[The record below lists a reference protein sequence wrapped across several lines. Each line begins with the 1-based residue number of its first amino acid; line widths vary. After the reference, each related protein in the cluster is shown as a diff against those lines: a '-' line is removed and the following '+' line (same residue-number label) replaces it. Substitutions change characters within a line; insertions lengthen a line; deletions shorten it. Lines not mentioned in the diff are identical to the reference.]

1 MSDAYAMHVLKIA
14 VAQICQTI
22 GWHSTHTTTM
32 ELLVDVTQH
41 FLREISRIMHRYSE
55 LYNRTEPNLDDLALA
70 YRDIGINLPE
80 MLEYIEFVDPIPLS
94 LDVPRFPVPKETNLC
109 FLKPGSKE
117 VLTRPM
123 HIPEYLPPMLIEVPT
138 SETGDLGEEGAD
150 DDAGSDEADA
160 NGMAKS
166 ANGLVAALSTAAAA
180 SIKSADGVA
189 ATELLS
195 SIEDGSMLPESI
207 VNEEIEIP
215 METLEAKK
223 LKQELLVTEPLDG
236 EAATAVAPLRS
247 DTSELTTEAKMSLTP
262 PQAPPA
268 GGSAS
273 GAVTVAQ
280 PTTFGEE
287 GNTGEAA
294 VEQKTNTACKQSQSS
309 VAPTEDGTEGRPTRE
324 ISSVMMTTS
333 GFISPARE
341 GKLPDTRIPQI
352 PEDRPP
358 KPTVQQSPLAA
369 TGTPGQSPV
378 LAVAASGS
386 SVAGNNTLLAGVAKT
401 DASPAQL
408 LLAGT
413 NTKAPLAVHDPN
425 GASATHE
432 HASSLA
438 SDQPSGK
445 KIRKKMPDKQ
455 RKKSSKKGQ
464 PSLQHSFLAASTGAQ
479 HKQTRPVDD
488 STNAIVHDRSS
499 RDAELYIG
507 PTPPDTNV
515 TEVEMGSGVIV
526 PIVET
531 VPSTLTI
538 ARSSKANKESIRAGI
553 KQRKPSKESDGVI
566 RKASNGKGARHQSEL
581 LSTHPT
587 SEQPKDKVSK
597 RRAKMTKKVFLGRF
611 REQGVRDGPP
621 TEPAPP
627 LIPPVGFSSEPT
639 TRYLD
644 VEDLHKEQRGLMS
657 DHFPT
662 GGPLATMFPLKP
674 DGGVALGVSSNE
686 PQTGESTVSGRNE
699 SVALAAEQQA
709 KQLSMLQLLHP
720 SLEITPSPS
729 TATSLKPGPEAP
741 TTLARKIIKAKR
753 THTQSLVAPDTFDRD
768 VIVIDD
774 EQSPPHQQQ
783 QLTPL
788 ISHSFAG
795 ATFGGGKKQRKQQ
808 QQQQQQQ
815 AQPAGFIEK
824 SIEQPA
830 GLGSQP
836 SPGAARKAFGE
847 LSGAPPTQQRKPK
860 RSKQQKPL
868 KGGGIS
874 GEGKRAKG
882 PTFSSTPVSSP
893 FRSASPLSEPAS
905 SASATGAH
913 YARDDAPTLPPIQPM
928 NMPYSDN
935 ASTARSPRNPN
946 PFAFYPGMPR
956 FPEPTFLYNR
966 FLNPTEALRPQ
977 MPFGFSMLPSGP
989 GLIPEHSIFPSPLTQ
1004 LAAGGRGYPLPPN
1017 PFGFPSM
1024 DRLNE
1029 LNLLGRPR
1037 PPIGGVSGTPSPG
1050 GTSLAAHGTHGSL
1063 MKPDRF
1069 DDTLDPETLLA
1080 QTPLDLQKSTCNVA
1094 PLMPPSLQLF
1104 PSVEVEAPDTFG
1116 SKAKPKVSDNKTEA
1130 LTGSN
1135 TTGSNGLPEQQTA
1148 GALKEDVSNVPK
1160 EPIPSRSRKDSDQ
1173 VVILPAASVLPGASP
1188 PQRSQMLVIDI
1199 DDSDGSQSTTATGAG
1214 KDSDGKEG
1222 KRKSKEHKKDRKMK
1236 SELGGSAKLK
1246 KKKDKKDKSK
1256 SKEREREQLQELTA
1270 GTASSSGMMTMGMIG
1285 AEEALLVQ
1293 LRKERKE
1300 KKEKRKD
1307 KGKKEK
1313 RKDRERLVGEGAG
1326 QAAESLAG
1334 GADIPASTEH
1344 FPSCSVPK
1352 LMLKLSGSN
1361 ATPSPGSD
1369 TPEKAQVAELG
1380 HQSGLTTAAGDG
1392 TNRSG
1397 SPELARISALVTRP
1411 PKLKPSSTG
1420 TGVGGKGGKEDLPM
1434 KGTNDDNDIKMDG
1447 EEQVV
1452 PSAGS
1457 LKQMSSASFGSSAS
1471 PVGSSSSTATGSS
1484 RAKGSVESQFPSSGE
1499 GSRKLAKEGKS
1510 DRKGGAAHS
1519 NLPVTVAPLS
1529 SSGSCQPA
1537 APAQMTDVDGNTVWI
1552 CPACGR
1558 VDDGTP
1564 MIGCDGCDAWYH
1576 WICVGIEVAPAENE
1590 DWYCR
1595 VCIGRK
1601 QDALKDE
1608 KQRKRKKK
1616 DKNKTR
1622 D

>member
-123 HIPEYLPPMLIEVPT
+123 HIPEYLPPMLIEAPT
-138 SETGDLGEEGAD
+138 SESGDLGEEGTEHGTD
-150 DDAGSDEADA
+150 DGTGGIEADA
-160 NGMAKS
+160 NGM
-166 ANGLVAALSTAAAA
+166 
-180 SIKSADGVA
+180 IKSVVA
-189 ATELLS
+189 LVSTSGSGATTTALPA
-195 SIEDGSMLPESI
+195 SIEDGSLLPESI

-223 LKQELLVTEPLDG
+223 PKQEPLAAESLDA
-236 EAATAVAPLRS
+236 EATSAAAPITS
-247 DTSELTTEAKMSLTP
+247 DTSGLA
-262 PQAPPA
+262 
-268 GGSAS
+268 
-273 GAVTVAQ
+273 TVAQ
-280 PTTFGEE
+280 MPAPPPPASVFGATTAARPPTASEE
-287 GNTGEAA
+287 GSTSEAA
-294 VEQKTNTACKQSQSS
+294 ADHKASATNKPNQST
-309 VAPTEDGTEGRPTRE
+309 VAPMEDGGEGRPTRE

-341 GKLPDTRIPQI
+341 GKLPDTRIPLI

-358 KPTVQQSPLAA
+358 KPTIPQHQQSPLAA
-369 TGTPGQSPV
+369 GGTAGQSPASTAA
-378 LAVAASGS
+378 AVGGGSGTGNSTPLPGAAK
-386 SVAGNNTLLAGVAKT
+386 A

-413 NTKAPLAVHDPN
+413 NSKPPLAENDSNTP
-425 GASATHE
+425 SAH
-432 HASSLA
+432 SLPL
-438 SDQPSGK
+438 DQPSGK
-445 KIRKKMPDKQ
+445 KTRKKTLDKQ
-455 RKKSSKKGQ
+455 RKKSSKKGHTG
-464 PSLQHSFLAASTGAQ
+464 LQSPFQSTTTGAQ
-479 HKQTRPVDD
+479 HKQSRISDD
-488 STNAIVHDRSS
+488 STNVIVLDRSS
-499 RDAELYIG
+499 RDAEHSIG
-507 PTPPDTNV
+507 PTPAGTNV
-515 TEVEMGSGVIV
+515 TEVGMG
-526 PIVET
+526 PCAPLPT
-531 VPSTLTI
+531 VATKPTPMTT
-538 ARSSKANKESIRAGI
+538 ARSSKANKESIRGGI
-553 KQRKPSKESDGVI
+553 KKRKPSKESDGVI
-566 RKASNGKGARHQSEL
+566 RKASNTKSARHQLEL
-581 LSTHPT
+581 LGAHPT
-587 SEQPKDKVSK
+587 FASDQSKDKVSK
-597 RRAKMTKKVFLGRF
+597 RRAKMSKKVFLARSQSNPPG
-611 REQGVRDGPP
+611 QGGSDGPP
-621 TEPAPP
+621 PESAPP
-627 LIPPVGFSSEPT
+627 LIRPVGFSTEPT
-639 TRYLD
+639 TRYVD
-644 VEDLHKEQRGLMS
+644 VEDLYKEQRGYMS
-657 DHFPT
+657 GHFPVE
-662 GGPLATMFPLKP
+662 GAPPTMFPPKP
-674 DGGVALGVSSNE
+674 DPGVGSNE
-686 PQTGESTVSGRNE
+686 PLSGESTVPGRSE
-699 SVALAAEQQA
+699 SAAEQQA

-729 TATSLKPGPEAP
+729 SVTSLKPGSDMAP
-741 TTLARKIIKAKR
+741 AAPRKTIKAKR
-753 THTQSLVAPDTFDRD
+753 THTQSLVARDTPDRD

-783 QLTPL
+783 QPTPL

-795 ATFGGGKKQRKQQ
+795 ATGGGGKKQRKQQ

-815 AQPAGFIEK
+815 APVGFIEQ
-824 SIEQPA
+824 SVEQSG
-830 GLGSQP
+830 GLGSLP
-836 SPGAARKAFGE
+836 SPGANRNPFAE
-847 LSGAPPTQQRKPK
+847 LSAGPPAQQKKPK
-860 RSKQQKPL
+860 RTKQQKLP
-868 KGGGIS
+868 KGGGIT
-874 GEGKRAKG
+874 GEGKRSKG
-882 PTFSSTPVSSP
+882 LASGSPPVSPS
-893 FRSASPLSEPAS
+893 FRSGSPSADPA
-905 SASATGAH
+905 SASANVMGDPVGH
-913 YARDDAPTLPPIQPM
+913 YTRDDPTLPPMQPM
-928 NMPYSDN
+928 SMPYSDS
-935 ASTARSPRNPN
+935 ASPARSPRNPN
-946 PFAFYPGMPR
+946 PFAFYTGMPR
-956 FPEPTFLYNR
+956 FPDPAFLYGR
-966 FLNPTEALRPQ
+966 FLNPTEVPPALRPPI
-977 MPFGFSMLPSGP
+977 PFGFGMLPSGP
-989 GLIPEHSIFPSPLTQ
+989 GLIPEHGMFPSPLTQ
-1004 LAAGGRGYPLPPN
+1004 LATGGRGYPLPTN
-1017 PFGFPSM
+1017 PFSFPSM

-1029 LNLLGRPR
+1029 LNLLRR
-1037 PPIGGVSGTPSPG
+1037 PPVGSASGTAGLGSGPG
-1050 GTSLAAHGTHGSL
+1050 GASLASHGSHGNL

-1104 PSVEVEAPDTFG
+1104 PSVEEAPETSG
-1116 SKAKPKVSDNKTEA
+1116 SKSKAQLMDNKAEA
-1130 LTGSN
+1130 LTSTSTAATSGP
-1135 TTGSNGLPEQQTA
+1135 LEQQS
-1148 GALKEDVSNVPK
+1148 ALSEGVKNVPM
-1160 EPIPSRSRKDSDQ
+1160 ETVSSRGRKDSDQ

-1222 KRKSKEHKKDRKMK
+1222 KRKSKEHKKDRKVK
-1236 SELGGSAKLK
+1236 GELGGSAKLK
-1246 KKKDKKDKSK
+1246 KKKDKKDKNK

-1313 RKDRERLVGEGAG
+1313 RKDRERLTGEGAG
-1326 QAAESLAG
+1326 QGVGSLAG
-1334 GADIPASTEH
+1334 SSDIPASTDH
-1344 FPSCSVPK
+1344 SPSCSVPK

-1361 ATPSPGSD
+1361 ATPSPRSD
-1369 TPEKAQVAELG
+1369 TPEKAQGAEMGHLSALTVA
-1380 HQSGLTTAAGDG
+1380 TGDG
-1392 TNRSG
+1392 TNRGG

-1411 PKLKPSSTG
+1411 PKLKPTG
-1420 TGVGGKGGKEDLPM
+1420 TGTGAGGKGGKEESPV
-1434 KGTNDDNDIKMDG
+1434 KGASDDVDG
-1447 EEQVV
+1447 KTDVDELI
-1452 PSAGS
+1452 PGAGS
-1457 LKQMSSASFGSSAS
+1457 SKQIGGAS
-1471 PVGSSSSTATGSS
+1471 VGSGTSPAGNISSTVVGSA
-1484 RAKGSVESQFPSSGE
+1484 RAKGSGIESLIPLSGE
-1499 GSRKLAKEGKS
+1499 GSRKSAKDGKS

-1519 NLPVTVAPLS
+1519 GIPVTAAPLS
-1529 SSGSCQPA
+1529 SGGSCQPA

-1576 WICVGIEVAPAENE
+1576 WICVGIEVAPDENE

-1616 DKNKTR
+1616 DKNKAK

>member
-123 HIPEYLPPMLIEVPT
+123 HIPEYLPPMLIEAPA
-138 SETGDLGEEGAD
+138 SETCDLGEDGTDDGA
-150 DDAGSDEADA
+150 AGDEADA
-160 NGMAKS
+160 NGVAKS
-166 ANGLVAALSTAAAA
+166 ADALVAALSSAVAAATVKATDAVTALPA
-180 SIKSADGVA
+180 SA
-189 ATELLS
+189 
-195 SIEDGSMLPESI
+195 EDGSMLPESI

-223 LKQELLVTEPLDG
+223 PKQEPVASEALDG
-236 EAATAVAPLRS
+236 EASKS
-247 DTSELTTEAKMSLTP
+247 DPSELTAEAKLFLP
-262 PQAPPA
+262 PPPVPPGA
-268 GGSAS
+268 A
-273 GAVTVAQ
+273 GAVR
-280 PTTFGEE
+280 EE
-287 GNTGEAA
+287 GNTSEAA
-294 VEQKTNTACKQSQSS
+294 AAAAAAAGEQKANAASKTGQSN
-309 VAPTEDGTEGRPTRE
+309 VAPLEDGSEGRPTRE

-358 KPTVQQSPLAA
+358 KPTIHQHQQSPLAA
-369 TGTPGQSPV
+369 PGTTGQSPA
-378 LAVAASGS
+378 LATVAVGGGSGP
-386 SVAGNNTLLAGVAKT
+386 GNSTPLAGAAKT

-413 NTKAPLAVHDPN
+413 NSKPPLADYDPSAP
-425 GASATHE
+425 ASTHGHE
-432 HASSLA
+432 TSLA
-438 SDQPSGK
+438 TDQPAGK
-445 KIRKKMPDKQ
+445 KTRKKMPDKQ
-455 RKKSSKKGQ
+455 RKKSSKKGHTT
-464 PSLQHSFLAASTGAQ
+464 LQHPLLFAPTGGQ
-479 HKQTRPVDD
+479 HKQSRPADD
-488 STNAIVHDRSS
+488 SANAIVHDRSS
-499 RDAELYIG
+499 RDAEVGIG
-507 PTPPDTNV
+507 PTPPDPNV
-515 TEVEMGSGVIV
+515 TEVGMGSGANLSLV
-526 PIVET
+526 PT
-531 VPSTLTI
+531 TPSTLPI
-538 ARSSKANKESIRAGI
+538 VRASKTNKESIRAGM
-553 KQRKPSKESDGVI
+553 KKRKPSKESDAVV
-566 RKASNGKGARHQSEL
+566 RKASNTKGARHQSEL
-581 LSTHPT
+581 LSGHPP
-587 SEQPKDKVSK
+587 SEQLKDKVSK
-597 RRAKMTKKVFLGRF
+597 RRAKMAKKVFLGRIK
-611 REQGVRDGPP
+611 EQGGLVEGGPP
-621 TEPAPP
+621 PESAPP
-627 LIPPVGFSSEPT
+627 LIRPVGFSTEPT

-644 VEDLHKEQRGLMS
+644 VEDLHKEQRGYVS
-657 DHFPT
+657 GHFPT
-662 GGPLATMFPLKP
+662 DGTPATMFPLKP
-674 DGGVALGVSSNE
+674 DGGVGSGE
-686 PQTGESTVSGRNE
+686 PLAASESTTVPGRNE
-699 SVALAAEQQA
+699 SAALAAEQQA

-729 TATSLKPGPEAP
+729 AGATSLKPGPEPGPA
-741 TTLARKIIKAKR
+741 TLPRKIIKAKR
-753 THTQSLVAPDTFDRD
+753 
-768 VIVIDD
+768 
-774 EQSPPHQQQ
+774 
-783 QLTPL
+783 
-788 ISHSFAG
+788 
-795 ATFGGGKKQRKQQ
+795 ATGGGGGGGGGKKQRKQQ
-808 QQQQQQQ
+808 QQHQHQQQHQ
-815 AQPAGFIEK
+815 AQPAGFIEH
-824 SIEQPA
+824 SAEQTQS
-830 GLGSQP
+830 GLGSLP
-836 SPGAARKAFGE
+836 SPGANRNAFGE
-847 LSGAPPTQQRKPK
+847 LSGAPPAQQRKPK
-860 RSKQQKPL
+860 RPKQQKPL
-868 KGGGIS
+868 KGGATA

-882 PTFSSTPVSSP
+882 PPVFGSPPVSPS
-893 FRSASPLSEPAS
+893 FRSGSPLAEQPS
-905 SASATGAH
+905 SVH
-913 YARDDAPTLPPIQPM
+913 YDPTLPPVQPM
-928 NMPYSDN
+928 GMPYSDN
-935 ASTARSPRNPN
+935 ASPARSPRNPN
-946 PFAFYPGMPR
+946 PFAFYPSIPR
-956 FPEPTFLYNR
+956 FPEPAFLYNR
-966 FLNPTEALRPQ
+966 FLNPAEALRPQ
-977 MPFGFSMLPSGP
+977 MPFGFGMLPSGP
-989 GLIPEHSIFPSPLTQ
+989 GLIPEHGIFPSPLSQ
-1004 LAAGGRGYPLPPN
+1004 LAAGGRGYPLTSN
-1017 PFGFPSM
+1017 PFSFPSM

-1029 LNLLGRPR
+1029 LNLLRRPR
-1037 PPIGGVSGTPSPG
+1037 PPIGGGGGGGVGGASGTSALGNAPG
-1050 GTSLAAHGTHGSL
+1050 GAGLAAHATHGSL

-1104 PSVEVEAPDTFG
+1104 PSVELEAPGT
-1116 SKAKPKVSDNKTEA
+1116 KAKAKLSDNKTEPLA
-1130 LTGSN
+1130 AGSGG
-1135 TTGSNGLPEQQTA
+1135 TPDQQIA
-1148 GALKEDVSNVPK
+1148 GAIMDDVASVPM
-1160 EPIPSRSRKDSDQ
+1160 EPSVHASRSRKEPDQ

-1222 KRKSKEHKKDRKMK
+1222 KRKSKEHKKDRKLK

-1313 RKDRERLVGEGAG
+1313 RKDRERLVGEGGG
-1326 QAAESLAG
+1326 QAAESLGG
-1334 GADIPASTEH
+1334 GADIPASTDH
-1344 FPSCSVPK
+1344 SPACSVPK

-1361 ATPSPGSD
+1361 ATPSPRSD
-1369 TPEKAQVAELG
+1369 TPEKGHGAEQG
-1380 HQSGLTTAAGDG
+1380 HLAGLNSAAGDG
-1392 TNRSG
+1392 SNRGG

-1411 PKLKPSSTG
+1411 PKLKPSG
-1420 TGVGGKGGKEDLPM
+1420 PGAGGGKGGKDDSPL
-1434 KGTNDDNDIKMDG
+1434 KGVNDDIDGKPDG
-1447 EEQVV
+1447 EELVLV
-1452 PSAGS
+1452 PGAAGS
-1457 LKQMSSASFGSSAS
+1457 TKQMGGASVGTGTSPAGS
-1471 PVGSSSSTATGSS
+1471 GSSTATAAS
-1484 RAKGSVESQFPSSGE
+1484 RTKGSAETLHPSAGD
-1499 GSRKLAKEGKS
+1499 GSRKSVKDGKG
-1510 DRKGGAAHS
+1510 DRKGGAVHS
-1519 NLPVTVAPLS
+1519 NLPVTAAPLS

-1601 QDALKDE
+1601 QDAHKDE

-1616 DKNKTR
+1616 DKNKAR

>member
-123 HIPEYLPPMLIEVPT
+123 HIPEYLPPMLIEAPT
-138 SETGDLGEEGAD
+138 SETGDLGEEGTD
-150 DDAGSDEADA
+150 DGAVGDEAEA
-160 NGMAKS
+160 NGMVKS
-166 ANGLVAALSTAAAA
+166 AAALVAALSTAVAA
-180 SIKSADGVA
+180 SVKSADGLA
-189 ATELLS
+189 ASALPA
-195 SIEDGSMLPESI
+195 SIEDGSMLPETI

-223 LKQELLVTEPLDG
+223 PKQEPLATELLDE
-236 EAATAVAPLRS
+236 EAASAAVPLKT
-247 DTSELTTEAKMSLTP
+247 DTSELAAEAKLSPTP
-262 PQAPPA
+262 PPAQA
-268 GGSAS
+268 GVSA
-273 GAVTVAQ
+273 ARP
-280 PTTFGEE
+280 PTTSEE
-287 GNTGEAA
+287 GNTSEAA
-294 VEQKTNTACKQSQSS
+294 AAEQKANTASKPSQST
-309 VAPTEDGTEGRPTRE
+309 VAPLEDGSEGRPTRE

-352 PEDRPP
+352 AEDRPP
-358 KPTVQQSPLAA
+358 KPTIQHQQSPLAA
-369 TGTPGQSPV
+369 TGTTGQLPASAT
-378 LAVAASGS
+378 AVVSGGS
-386 SVAGNNTLLAGVAKT
+386 GAGNGTPLAGAAKT

-413 NTKAPLAVHDPN
+413 NSKPPLADHDPSV
-425 GASATHE
+425 ASATHGLALSATHG
-432 HASSLA
+432 HASSLG
-438 SDQPSGK
+438 SDQSSGK
-445 KIRKKMPDKQ
+445 KTRKKTPDKQ
-455 RKKSSKKGQ
+455 RKKSSKKGHTG
-464 PSLQHSFLAASTGAQ
+464 LQHPFHSTPPTVQ
-479 HKQTRPVDD
+479 HKQSRTADD
-488 STNAIVHDRSS
+488 SSNVIVHDRSIQ
-499 RDAELYIG
+499 DAELNIG
-507 PTPPDTNV
+507 PTPPGTNV
-515 TEVEMGSGVIV
+515 SEVGMGSSATV
-526 PIVET
+526 PSMET
-531 VPSTLTI
+531 VPNTL
-538 ARSSKANKESIRAGI
+538 AMVRSSKANKESIRAGI
-553 KQRKPSKESDGVI
+553 KKRKPSKESDGAI
-566 RKASNGKGARHQSEL
+566 RKASNMKGARHQSDL
-581 LSTHPT
+581 LSAHPT
-587 SEQPKDKVSK
+587 FASEQPKDKVSK
-597 RRAKMTKKVFLGRF
+597 RRAKMSKKVFLARS
-611 REQGVRDGPP
+611 REGDPDGLPP
-621 TEPAPP
+621 VSAPP
-627 LIPPVGFSSEPT
+627 LIRPVGFSSDPS
-639 TRYLD
+639 TRYVD
-644 VEDLHKEQRGLMS
+644 VEDLYKEQHGYTSGHYPTEGTPATLFPPKSDAGL
-657 DHFPT
+657 
-662 GGPLATMFPLKP
+662 
-674 DGGVALGVSSNE
+674 SSNE
-686 PQTGESTVSGRNE
+686 PLEPTVSGRNE
-699 SVALAAEQQA
+699 SAALAAEQQA

-729 TATSLKPGPEAP
+729 TVTSVKPGSEGP
-741 TTLARKIIKAKR
+741 TAMPRKTIKAKR
-753 THTQSLVAPDTFDRD
+753 THTQPLVSRDTPDRD

-783 QLTPL
+783 HVAPV
-788 ISHSFAG
+788 
-795 ATFGGGKKQRKQQ
+795 GGGKKHRK
-808 QQQQQQQ
+808 QQQ
-815 AQPAGFIEK
+815 AQPAGFIEHQTNA
-824 SIEQPA
+824 EQSA
-830 GLGSQP
+830 GLAGSLP
-836 SPGAARKAFGE
+836 STGAIRNTFGE
-847 LSGAPPTQQRKPK
+847 LGGAPPVQQRKPK
-860 RSKQQKPL
+860 RPKQQKPP
-868 KGGGIS
+868 KGGGTV

-882 PTFSSTPVSSP
+882 FASSSP
-893 FRSASPLSEPAS
+893 PLSTSFRSASPLAE
-905 SASATGAH
+905 SASATSGAH
-913 YARDDAPTLPPIQPM
+913 YARDDPTQPPIQPPM
-928 NMPYSDN
+928 SMPYSDN
-935 ASTARSPRNPN
+935 ASPARSPRNPN
-946 PFAFYPGMPR
+946 PFAFYAGMPR
-956 FPEPTFLYNR
+956 FPESAFLYNR

-977 MPFGFSMLPSGP
+977 IPFGFGMLPSGP
-989 GLIPEHSIFPSPLTQ
+989 GLIPEHGIFPSPLSQ
-1004 LAAGGRGYPLPPN
+1004 LAAGAPQGYPLQPN
-1017 PFGFPSM
+1017 PFSFPSI

-1029 LNLLGRPR
+1029 LNLLRR
-1037 PPIGGVSGTPSPG
+1037 PIGGAP
-1050 GTSLAAHGTHGSL
+1050 GTSGLGNAAGGAGLAAHGSHGSL
-1063 MKPDRF
+1063 MKPERF

-1104 PSVEVEAPDTFG
+1104 PSVDEVPDTSG
-1116 SKAKPKVSDNKTEA
+1116 TKVKAKLSDNKTEA
-1130 LTGSN
+1130 LTSGS
-1135 TTGSNGLPEQQTA
+1135 TAGTSAPHEQQTA
-1148 GALKEDVSNVPK
+1148 TTVAEDVPNVPA
-1160 EPIPSRSRKDSDQ
+1160 EPVPSRSRKDSDQ

-1222 KRKSKEHKKDRKMK
+1222 KRKSKEHKKDRKLK

-1313 RKDRERLVGEGAG
+1313 RKDRERLIGEGTG
-1326 QAAESLAG
+1326 QAGDSLAG
-1334 GADIPASTEH
+1334 GADIPPSTDH
-1344 FPSCSVPK
+1344 SPSCSVPK

-1361 ATPSPGSD
+1361 ATPSPRSD
-1369 TPEKAQVAELG
+1369 TPEKVGPGADLG
-1380 HQSGLTTAAGDG
+1380 HLSGLTTATGDG
-1392 TNRSG
+1392 TNRGG

-1411 PKLKPSSTG
+1411 PKLKPSSA
-1420 TGVGGKGGKEDLPM
+1420 VNVAGGKGGKEDSPI
-1434 KGTNDDNDIKMDG
+1434 KGTNDDIDGKMDG
-1447 EEQVV
+1447 EELAV
-1452 PSAGS
+1452 SGAGS
-1457 LKQMSSASFGSSAS
+1457 SKQLGGASVGSGTS
-1471 PVGSSSSTATGSS
+1471 PAGSSSSTITASS
-1484 RAKGSVESQFPSSGE
+1484 RAKGSGESFFPASGE
-1499 GSRKLAKEGKS
+1499 GSRKSAKDGKG

-1519 NLPVTVAPLS
+1519 SLPVTAAPLS
-1529 SSGSCQPA
+1529 SGGSCQPA

-1576 WICVGIEVAPAENE
+1576 WICVGIEVAPAEQEN
-1590 DWYCR
+1590 WYCR

-1601 QDALKDE
+1601 QDTLKDE

-1616 DKNKTR
+1616 DKNKAK